1 MNGEFDNT
9 NRGSV
14 HAPFPEQK
22 FILQGNLNV
31 DGDDKN
37 IALIA
42 GQLKDGRKVIHVYHK
57 VGMMYENEKEEGSN
71 KPDYGGPIGASGI
84 TKPKRIAGWK
94 KIKQDENGNTKAWMS
109 LQLKELEEQQTQIQE
124 PQSEID
130 IEDIPF

>member
-14 HAPFPEQK
+14 HQPFPEQK
-22 FILQGNLNV
+22 FILQGNLNI
-31 DGDDKN
+31 DGDNEK

-57 VGMMYENEKEEGSN
+57 VGIMYENQKEEGST
-71 KPDYGGPIGASGI
+71 KPDYGGTIEANEI
-84 TKPKRIAGWK
+84 IKPKKIAGWK

-109 LQLKELEEQQTQIQE
+109 LQLEQQQTQIQE

>member
-1 MNGEFDNT
+1 MNDEFDNT

-31 DGDDKN
+31 DRDNKT

-42 GQLKDGRKVIHVYHK
+42 GELRDGRKVIHVYHK
-57 VGMMYENEKEEGSN
+57 VGIMYENKKEEGST
-71 KPDYGGPIGASGI
+71 KPDYGGTIEASEI
-84 TKPKRIAGWK
+84 IKPKRIAGWK
-94 KIKQDENGNTKAWMS
+94 KIKQDDNGNTKAWMS
-109 LQLKELEEQQTQIQE
+109 LQLKELEQQQTQIQE